1 MFKPHK
7 IIFYVVLLLLTTT
20 LNAQVKLSNNAK
32 ISLMTA
38 SPWSEAVYA
47 LFGHTALYVED
58 DSTGVEGVFNYGF
71 FDSSQPN
78 FMYNFIRGKTDY
90 VLGVQTLEQ
99 FITDYKIKGVEV
111 VEQELN
117 MSQVEKQK
125 MWEALYIN
133 QLPENRR
140 YRYNYFYDNCVT
152 RPRDLIEE
160 FVNGE
165 ILYPEDISTQTY
177 RDLIHECV
185 ESYPWIKFGIDLII
199 GSDADIAINLRQKMF
214 LPIYLMN
221 ALDNSTIAINDT
233 VSKPIVSTREVVV
246 EKTSGDKSINELSMI
261 SPIVTAFALIILTVV
276 ISLYQLKGGHGLI
289 IKLYDTLLFGITGI
303 GGFIILYLTFFSEH
317 PATDSNWNFVWMNL
331 FALIVPIF
339 IWLKPLKNVVSLYH
353 FTNFA
358 VLTLFLL
365 LWWAIPQKI
374 PYATIPFTISLLFR
388 SGIYIIMW
396 RRKKNNK

>member
-1 MFKPHK
+1 
-7 IIFYVVLLLLTTT
+7 
-20 LNAQVKLSNNAK
+20 
-32 ISLMTA
+32 MTA

-261 SPIVTAFALIILTVV
+261 SPIVTAFALIILTVM

-396 RRKKNNK
+396 RRKKNCK